1 MLGFFIMENS
11 DSKVKEIP
19 LKAIGIF
26 QNDDIVIIFLNNKSM
41 KWILKRPIAVNFLV
55 ANYIKK
61 YSKEYIYI
69 DFHRL
74 NEIDLSILSQQM
86 QKELFTL
93 NEKNK

>member
-1 MLGFFIMENS
+1 MENS

-19 LKAIGIF
+19 LKA
-26 QNDDIVIIFLNNKSM
+26 
-41 KWILKRPIAVNFLV
+41 
-55 ANYIKK
+55 
-61 YSKEYIYI
+61 I